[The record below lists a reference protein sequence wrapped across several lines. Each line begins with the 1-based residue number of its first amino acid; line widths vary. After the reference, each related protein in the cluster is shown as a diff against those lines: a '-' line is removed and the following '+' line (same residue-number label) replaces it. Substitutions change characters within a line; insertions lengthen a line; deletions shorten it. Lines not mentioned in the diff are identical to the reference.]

1 MNKRSRHPASSF
13 AAAVAC
19 AALLLAGPLPA
30 RAQAD
35 GHWVGTWAT
44 AAQPAFPGPKAHY
57 AGRTLRL
64 VVHVSIGGDRL
75 RIRLSNTYGKTPL
88 RMDAAHVARRS
99 QGADIDPASDRALSF
114 GGRPDVVIAPGASV
128 TSDPVALDVPAL
140 SDLAVSLHSAAP
152 LAADT
157 THALAQQTSYV
168 TRAAVDATG
177 AARFPP
183 ARTIDDWP
191 LLTGVEVDAGDGAAA
206 IVAFGDSWIDGDGS
220 TPGANARLT
229 DALAA
234 RLQRAGGG
242 CARIAVLN
250 EGLIGNRLLRDSPAH
265 HPPKAPDFGRAL
277 GESGLARFDRDVL
290 GQAGAKAVIIHL
302 GTNDLGLAGGVAPA
316 GDLPTVDALAA
327 GYRELVARAHRAGL
341 RAIGTTLTP
350 VEGVVVL
357 PGYDTPPKEA
367 LRQGINAWIR
377 TAGAFDAVIDFDLLV
392 RDPAHPARLLAR
404 LASADHL
411 HPNDAGHAAVAEAV
425 PLDFCAR

>member
-1 MNKRSRHPASSF
+1 MDKPARHSTSSF
-13 AAAVAC
+13 AIALVG
-19 AALLLAGPLPA
+19 AALMLAALWPA
-30 RAQAD
+30 RARAD
-35 GHWVGTWAT
+35 EHWVGTWAT
-44 AAQPAFPGPKAHY
+44 AAQPAFPGPVAND

-64 VVHVSIGGDRL
+64 VVHVSIGGGRV
-75 RIRLSNTYGKTPL
+75 RVRLSNTYGRTPL
-88 RMDAAHVARRS
+88 RLDAAHVARRS
-99 QGADIDPASDRALSF
+99 RGADIDPASDRALSF
-114 GGRPDVVIAPGASV
+114 GGRPGVVIAPGASV
-128 TSDPVALDVPAL
+128 TSDAVALDVPAL
-140 SDLAVSLHSAAP
+140 SDLAISLHSTAP
-152 LAADT
+152 LVADT

-168 TRAAVDATG
+168 TRDRVDATG
-177 AARFPP
+177 AAHFPP

-191 LLTGVEVDAGDGAAA
+191 FLTGVDVAAADATA

-220 TPGANARLT
+220 TPGANTRLT

-234 RLQRAGGG
+234 RLQRAGGA
-242 CARIAVLN
+242 CPRVAVLN

-265 HPPKAPDFGRAL
+265 RQPRSPDFGSAL

-290 GQAGAKAVIIHL
+290 QQPGANAVIIHL
-302 GTNDLGLAGGVAPA
+302 GTNDLGLAAGVAPA

-327 GYRELVARAHRAGL
+327 GYRELAARAHRAGL

-357 PGYDTPPKEA
+357 PGYDTPAKEA

-377 TAGAFDAVIDFDLLV
+377 TAGAFDAVIDFDAIV
-392 RDPAHPARLLAR
+392 HDPAHPARLLAR

-411 HPNDAGHAAVAEAV
+411 HGNDTGYAAVAAAV